1 MFCPFNILRYKFG
14 VEYLKR
20 SQKRQ
25 IQPAQKY
32 FSPFR
37 LIGIFSQLTPNRLF
51 CLIEI
56 VKKFV
61 VKSGEQKGEQP
72 VTFKNER
79 TGWSE
84 KKTSWPH

>member
-20 SQKRQ
+20 SQKDKSNRHKN
-25 IQPAQKY
+25 IFHRSGCLEY
-32 FSPFR
+32 FLSSHRIDF
-37 LIGIFSQLTPNRLF
+37 FA
-51 CLIEI
+51 LIEI

-61 VKSGEQKGEQP
+61 VKLGEQKGEQP
-72 VTFKNER
+72 ITFKNER

-84 KKTSWPH
+84 KKTSWPR